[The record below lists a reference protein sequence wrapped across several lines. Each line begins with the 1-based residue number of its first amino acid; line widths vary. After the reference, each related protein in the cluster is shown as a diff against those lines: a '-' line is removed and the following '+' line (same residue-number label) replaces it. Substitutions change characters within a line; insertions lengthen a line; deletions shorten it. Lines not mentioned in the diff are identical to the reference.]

1 MDFGKNK
8 DEMIRCD
15 NEKKCEKHKGQKNR
29 LISFSVTIQ
38 PLLVTNYFT

>member
-15 NEKKCEKHKGQKNR
+15 NEKKMKSRWKLFYNFFFTEEHDQKS
-29 LISFSVTIQ
+29 III
-38 PLLVTNYFT
+38 